1 MTRNSLESLEC
12 ILKIEN
18 GFDNVV
24 VEPPIIMGKVAVW
37 ASMILI
43 SLNRPGQTAANIIF
57 RILFLPTYGHFRYNT
72 LSWFK
77 DSTIRNIFSDDKR
90 TKNMQVLYAVNI
102 GIHWKTE
109 EIYQTDLKQL
119 FHYAESVLLK
129 LGQNPA
135 KNKFLYRET
144 SAQHF
149 NLTGGYYNEIP
160 LKMWGQE
167 NPGKQYQCVPSAVTQ
182 NVTADWRHHAEC
194 AALENQ
200 DHIHF
205 IPFHNYSRH
214 YYDIHPFAL
223 HAGKAF
229 RGRVNM
235 DCTHL
240 VYPAAPVLYRIL
252 WHSFLMH

>member
-1 MTRNSLESLEC
+1 MESLEC

-18 GFDNVV
+18 GFDNVIV
-24 VEPPIIMGKVAVW
+24 DPPILLGKVGIGAT
-37 ASMILI
+37 MILI
-43 SLNRPGQTAANIIF
+43 SIKRPGQTVANVTF
-57 RILFLPTYGHFRYNT
+57 RILFLPIYGHLRH
-72 LSWFK
+72 
-77 DSTIRNIFSDDKR
+77 DSLIWSKANVVEKIFSDNKL
-90 TKNMQVLYAVNI
+90 TKNMQVLYAANI
-102 GIHWKTE
+102 GMHEKIE
-109 EIYQTDLKQL
+109 ARYRPDLKLL

-149 NLTGGYYNEIP
+149 NLSCGYYNEI
-160 LKMWGQE
+160 LMKTWGQE

-214 YYDIHPFAL
+214 YYDIHPFAF
-223 HAGKAF
+223 HSGRQF
-229 RGRVNM
+229 RGRIDM
-235 DCTHL
+235 DCTHF
-240 VYPAAPVLYRIL
+240 VQAASPVLFRIL
-252 WHSFLMH
+252 WHSILMH